1 MKGRRK
7 VAGKTAGSQRKSAR
21 TGVSAPA
28 AEQMLKEL
36 RAELASVSQTLQKIA
51 APPVAADA
59 ALESSV
65 DSVRRLLSELIE
77 SRLEP
82 VIAQVA
88 AIRELVISAPRARE
102 AVERIEALLAD
113 LGALRFEAKRLD
125 YFDPLI
131 HQAVAERRDPAAP
144 EGVVLETLM
153 PGYRTG
159 RGHIVAKARVA
170 VNRKE

>member
-1 MKGRRK
+1 MAKSTR
-7 VAGKTAGSQRKSAR
+7 AGAALR
-21 TGVSAPA
+21 APA
-28 AEQMLKEL
+28 AEAMLKQI
-36 RAELASVSQTLQKIA
+36 RAELASVRRTLEKLA
-51 APPVAADA
+51 ASPVAPDA
-59 ALESSV
+59 SLESSV
-65 DSVRRLLSELIE
+65 DSLRRLLSELIE

-88 AIRELVISAPRARE
+88 AIRDQVVSAPRASE
-102 AVERIEALLAD
+102 ALERIEALLAD

-131 HQAVAERRDPAAP
+131 HQAVAERRDAAAP
-144 EGVVLETLM
+144 AGAVLETLL

-170 VNRKE
+170 VNRKD